1 MLQFMPPPND
11 RNKKKGRGDDDDGEE
26 GGEDDVSLLRM
37 MTGFILCHQLD
48 FFVVMNIVFLYVIF
62 PLHINHDIIICVD
75 CWDKV
80 AHVAESYSEIN
91 FGV

>member
-1 MLQFMPPPND
+1 MFAEYYLEDCIEMLQFMPPPND

-26 GGEDDVSLLRM
+26 GGEDDVSLLLM

-62 PLHINHDIIICVD
+62 HCISIMIL
-75 CWDKV
+75 
-80 AHVAESYSEIN
+80 
-91 FGV
+91 